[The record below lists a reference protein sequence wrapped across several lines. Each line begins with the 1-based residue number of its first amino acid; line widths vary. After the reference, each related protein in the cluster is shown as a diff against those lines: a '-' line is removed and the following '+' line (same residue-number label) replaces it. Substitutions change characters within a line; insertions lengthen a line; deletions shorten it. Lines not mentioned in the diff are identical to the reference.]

1 MRGSYIMLKINLLIS
16 MWLLQ
21 PLYTLFVA
29 LMTRVGG
36 CGGICW
42 EAWVL
47 WRTKESLLI
56 SAHAAAADGGTV
68 TCCRLRRAGPHCC
81 IRHGLTS
88 ESLFR
93 CCHMRPLPPGVHPA
107 AGRAALCARGAQG
120 AGQRRGGRPSG
131 QGALPPHRLRR
142 RFRPCPLRLPRAPL
156 LPDLICCFSVLTVRD
171 SSACCC
177 VSL

>member
-36 CGGICW
+36 YGGICW

-47 WRTKESLLI
+47 WRINESLLI
-56 SAHAAAADGGTV
+56 SLHAAAADGGTV
-68 TCCRLRRAGPHCC
+68 ACSRLRRAGPHCC
-81 IRHGLTS
+81 IRRGLTS

-93 CCHMRPLPPGVHPA
+93 CCHVRPLPPGFHPA
-107 AGRAALCARGAQG
+107 AGRAALCARSAQG

-131 QGALPPHRLRR
+131 QGALPPHRPRR
-142 RFRPCPLRLPRAPL
+142 RFRPCPLSLPLVIL
-156 LPDLICCFSVLTVRD
+156 LPDLTCCLPVLMVHD
-171 SSACCC
+171 SPFCC